1 MALQIIEQNGT
12 FQLRG
17 IINESTTRSLIIQF
31 EHLVQKGHKI
41 TISTDQVSFID
52 NCGVEAFKTLMA
64 IALQNNSEFSIIGK
78 GSKDI
83 YEDFYSTIAA

>member
-12 FQLRG
+12 FQLKG

-31 EHLVQKGHKI
+31 EHLVQEGNNI
-41 TISTDQVSFID
+41 TVSTDQVSFID

-64 IALQNNSEFSIIGK
+64 IALKNDSEFSIVGR

-83 YEDFYSTIAA
+83 HEDFYSTIAA